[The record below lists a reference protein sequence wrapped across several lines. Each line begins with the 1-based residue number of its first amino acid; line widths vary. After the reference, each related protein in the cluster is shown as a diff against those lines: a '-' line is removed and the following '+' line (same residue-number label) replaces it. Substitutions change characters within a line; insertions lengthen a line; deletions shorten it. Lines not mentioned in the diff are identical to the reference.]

1 MISPSVSPTQ
11 PHLVIIKA
19 VRKTDVDGHEQH
31 WEIKVTAD
39 LTPAQVGNV
48 AQGLGFL
55 SDTTAKWMVWLLE
68 TLGVS
73 GERL

>member
-1 MISPSVSPTQ
+1 M
-11 PHLVIIKA
+11 
-19 VRKTDVDGHEQH
+19 DGHEQH

-48 AQGLGFL
+48 AEGLGFL
-55 SDTTAKWMVWLLE
+55 SDTTAKWMVQLLE